1 MVKLGRCRVVEVE
14 VVAEVVDTV
23 AEQMHDAALG
33 DLALEPGEEL
43 VPSRLVDR
51 KAKYL
56 NEIRLGFGDECC

>member
-1 MVKLGRCRVVEVE
+1 M
-14 VVAEVVDTV
+14 VAEVVDTV